1 MKYKSNT
8 SSSLVKRASIRAI
21 SPIIALS
28 MSITLV
34 INTFLYYSSR
44 QVKVVFHLLA
54 VLILLIVS
62 SAYAGDGDYH
72 DLGHQP
78 DLVGGAG
85 VAYNSYVSDNK
96 KVVSSIAQLGEPLAA
111 ITGGCTQVKNL
122 LGSGTDPHLYRLS
135 RADVLQ
141 MHKANLVMNLG
152 LHLELQMQ
160 PILDDM
166 SLFKD
171 VHSVGDMIPARRLL
185 EVSPLV
191 FDPHLW
197 MDPLLWLHVITIAS
211 HQVIKSYPECK
222 KTIIAGLK
230 DYTKKIHDLDSDA
243 QKAFQAIPAESK
255 VLVTS
260 HDAFGYFGK
269 KYGIKVLAIQ
279 GISTDRQI
287 SIRRISRLV
296 DFLVENK
303 IEVVFVESS
312 VNPRD
317 MNAVIEGAANQGY
330 KIDIG
335 GTLYSDAMGA
345 SGTKEGTYIG
355 MFKHNMRTILN
366 AWKVEDHPFA
376 AKEAENFL

>member
-72 DLGHQP
+72 DLGHQS

-171 VHSVGDMIPARRLL
+171 VHSVGDMIPAKRLL

-197 MDPLLWLHVITIAS
+197 MDPLLWLNVITIAS
-211 HQVIKSYPECK
+211 HQVVKSYPECK

-345 SGTKEGTYIG
+345 SGAKEGTYIG

-366 AWKVEDHPFA
+366 AWNVEDHPFA
-376 AKEAENFL
+376 AKEA